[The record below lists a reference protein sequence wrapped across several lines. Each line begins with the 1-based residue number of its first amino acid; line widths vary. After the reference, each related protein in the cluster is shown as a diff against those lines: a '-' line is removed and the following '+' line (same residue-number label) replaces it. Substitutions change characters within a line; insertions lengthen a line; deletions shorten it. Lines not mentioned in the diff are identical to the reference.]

1 MSTPQ
6 DSLQSVESS
15 LCSAIILGRLKL
27 QTKVIGKSMLCYPS
41 LPSTMDMAREEA
53 LKGVP
58 EGSVVL
64 TDEQTAGR
72 GRLGRLWYA
81 PRGSLSLTVVLRP
94 PVKALPQLVMLSS
107 LAVVQAI
114 ESVTGMKAQ
123 IKWPNDV
130 LLNGKKVCGILIE
143 NMFHGNEFD
152 FSLLGFGLNVN
163 FHPADYAEI
172 ADIAT
177 SLMVE
182 TGNEVSLLTI
192 LSSLLLQV
200 ERLYATVKAGRTVQ
214 PQWVDRLETIG
225 RKVSVRYK
233 EGDAVEEGVAESVD
247 KEGNLRLRRA
257 DDKLVTVVAGDVTL
271 QPEPNLPGSS
281 SPATSRNEIPL
292 SFAEGEGDIRG

>member
-1 MSTPQ
+1 MSTPEN
-6 DSLQSVESS
+6 SLQSVESS

-81 PRGSLSLTVVLRP
+81 PRGSLSVTIVLRP
-94 PVKALPQLVMLSS
+94 PVEALPQLVMLSS

-123 IKWPNDV
+123 IKWPNDI

-143 NMFHGNEFD
+143 NTFHGKEFD

-163 FHPADYAEI
+163 FQPADYAEI

-182 TGNEVSLLTI
+182 TGNEVSLLAI
-192 LSSLLLQV
+192 LSGLLLKV

-214 PQWVDRLETIG
+214 PLWAKQLDTIG

-247 KEGNLRLRRA
+247 PEGNLRLRRA

-271 QPEPNLPGSS
+271 QPELPNKQ
-281 SPATSRNEIPL
+281 
-292 SFAEGEGDIRG
+292 